1 MTKFNIYTVK
11 GASHGRNKFGIERTP
26 QDAIAF
32 ALYCIDKG
40 IELDLLSNEEFDNTY
55 EQCLIDS
62 GKGYLKN
69 GRYVRC
75 IK

>member
-11 GASHGRNKFGIERTP
+11 GASHGINKFGIERTP
-26 QDAIAF
+26 KDAMAF
-32 ALYCIDKG
+32 ALYCIRKD
-40 IELDLLSNEEFDNTY
+40 IRMDLLSNEEFDNTY
-55 EQCLIDS
+55 EQYLIDS